1 MRAWAGGE
9 LREYDAYSVA
19 KTKMSSVADGG
30 AGFQTLASY
39 LFGGNEQGAEMAMTM
54 PVEISTDGAEG
65 ASASMA

>member
-1 MRAWAGGE
+1 MVRAWAGGE

-39 LFGGNEQGAEMAMTM
+39 LFGANEQGAEMAM
-54 PVEISTDGAEG
+54 P
-65 ASASMA
+65 